1 MAGEAALTRS
11 MLVRFQP
18 PEHSR
23 RLHSSVAKRKGA
35 RLLIGILQV
44 RFLPLELGPY
54 RTPASSPDSQSGKPR
69 AALGGVTALHRPVR
83 LAARMRLFQCCEAG
97 STPARD
103 AIVSS
108 GCSSAGRALV
118 SGARGR
124 RFKPCH
130 PDHSAFR
137 PTARTLARLARDEGS
152 NPSGRTANGVGSSM
166 AERAA
171 VAREMRVR
179 SSSITPFSFC
189 SPTPL
194 VRRSVCP
201 TEPGGFDSHGERFA
215 PLA

>member
-1 MAGEAALTRS
+1 
-11 MLVRFQP
+11 
-18 PEHSR
+18 
-23 RLHSSVAKRKGA
+23 
-35 RLLIGILQV
+35 
-44 RFLPLELGPY
+44 
-54 RTPASSPDSQSGKPR
+54 
-69 AALGGVTALHRPVR
+69 
-83 LAARMRLFQCCEAG
+83 MRLFQCCEAG

-179 SSSITPFSFC
+179 FLVHHPIFILLADASGEAIRLSNGTRWVRFPRRALRPSCVSGLRVRLKTGRSRFDSGGGHCDSSGAPSGRVTALQAEIS
-189 SPTPL
+189 
-194 VRRSVCP
+194 
-201 TEPGGFDSHGERFA
+201 GFDSRHLHCPVEQKAAHRKNVK
-215 PLA
+215 PEPRKRRP